1 MDSKYYVIY
10 LVHMNSELL
19 ISSIND
25 IFKLSTQKEKKQ
37 FI

>member
-1 MDSKYYVIY
+1 MDNKYYVIHH
-10 LVHMNSELL
+10 VHMNSELL

-25 IFKLSTQKEKKQ
+25 IFKLFTQKEKKQ

>member
-1 MDSKYYVIY
+1 MDSKYYVIH